1 MEADLTSFI
10 PGDQATCSVALDT
23 PTPDAC
29 IVVTGTLGT
38 LSWSFSLPLLP
49 SPTDSL
55 SPSLRAFPALHGP
68 SPYPSS
74 YTIHLFPSPTAP
86 TSTLSEPKTTTHEFP
101 ITSGRGMHW
110 QADAVARALR
120 DGKLEEAKCSWE
132 ETKLSQWVLDQ
143 VREGSGAGWGK
154 GVEGV

>member
-1 MEADLTSFI
+1 MCAC
-10 PGDQATCSVALDT
+10 QATCSVSLDT

-38 LSWSFSLPLLP
+38 L
-49 SPTDSL
+49 T
-55 SPSLRAFPALHGP
+55 LHGP

-74 YTIHLFPSPTAP
+74 FTLHLFPSSIAP
-86 TSTLSEPKTTTHEFP
+86 QSTLAEAKTTTEHYP

-110 QADAVARALR
+110 QGDAVARAIR
-120 DGKLEEAKCSWE
+120 DGELEEGKCAWE
-132 ETKLSQWVLDQ
+132 ETRLSQWVLDQ
-143 VREGSGAGWGK
+143 VREGSGLGWGE